1 MNYTSSYLK
10 SLIKFIINPENKNSK
25 SIIFVNHRMIC
36 QEINKKLNLIFDDLY
51 EKKEKIF
58 SKYVIYISTE
68 SKNNLLNFKMI

>member
-36 QEINKKLNLIFDDLY
+36 QEINKKLKFNI
-51 EKKEKIF
+51 
-58 SKYVIYISTE
+58 
-68 SKNNLLNFKMI
+68 